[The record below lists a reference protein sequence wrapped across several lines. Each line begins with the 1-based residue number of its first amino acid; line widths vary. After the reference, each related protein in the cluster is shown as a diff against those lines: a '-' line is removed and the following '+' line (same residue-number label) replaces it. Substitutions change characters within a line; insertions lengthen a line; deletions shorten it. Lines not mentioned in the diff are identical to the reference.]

1 MKSHAQVVVIGG
13 GVVGCSVLFHL
24 ARAGW
29 TDVVLLERDE
39 LTSGSTWHAAGGMH
53 TINGDPN
60 VAKLQKYTISLYKEI
75 EELSGQATGVHITG
89 GVLLAATEA
98 RMDWLRGVV
107 AKGRYLGLDLEEISA
122 KEAHE
127 LMPLLDPKEFVGAVR
142 NSEDGHLD
150 PSGVT
155 HAYAKAARKLG
166 AAVERFTKVE
176 DIVRLPD
183 GTWRVITNKGD
194 VVAEHVVNAGG
205 LWAREVGRMVGL
217 ELPVLAME
225 HMYLI
230 TEDMP
235 EVAEINA
242 KTGKEVIH
250 AVDFDGE
257 LYLRQERGGMLM
269 GTYEKANKPWSEYT
283 TPWNFGHELLEPDID
298 RIAPSLEVGFRH
310 FPAFQNTGIK
320 QIING
325 PFTFAPDGNPL
336 VGPVRGLPGFWCACG
351 VMAGFSQGG
360 GVGLALANWMI
371 HGDPG
376 ADIWAMDVAR
386 YGDWASMA
394 YTNAKVRENYS
405 RRFSVR
411 FPNEEL
417 PAGRPLK
424 TTPVY
429 DLLSAR
435 GAQWGAAF
443 GLEVPLWYAP
453 DGVKDEFSWRR
464 SNDFAH
470 VAKEVKTVRQ
480 GVGLAEISSFA
491 KYRVVGAG
499 AESWLDRMLACKL
512 PKPGRMVLAP
522 MLKEDGKLIGD
533 FSVANLS
540 AGEVPPVQTEQVPP
554 PPTPPHRGEGGGQGT
569 AHSAD
574 SQTQGSQA
582 SLQPADAGGVAQT
595 GMPSSPS
602 PLWGGDRG
610 GGSAPRG
617 RQEWFIAGS
626 GIAEEFHMR
635 WFESHIPDDGS
646 VAVEALGLRRL
657 GLTIAGPDARRVLQK
672 VTRSDVSNE
681 AFPFM
686 AIRPMDIGMAPC
698 LVGRV
703 SYTGDLGYEIWMA
716 PEYQRAIFSTL
727 MAAGEEFGIGLFGSR
742 ALNALRLEKNYGSW
756 AREYRPIYGPLE
768 AGLERFVAYG
778 KQADFIGKAA
788 AVAERESGG
797 KLRLRAFVVETED
810 ADMIGDEAIWFDGAV
825 RGWVTSGGYAHH
837 SGASVAMGYVPK
849 EIADAETGFE
859 IELLGKKYPARLQA
873 TPLFDANFERMRG

>member
-1 MKSHAQVVVIGG
+1 MKSHAKVVVIGG

-24 ARAGW
+24 ARHGW

-75 EELSGQATGVHITG
+75 EELSGQATGVHLTG
-89 GVLLAATEA
+89 GVLLAASEA
-98 RMDWLRGVV
+98 RLDWLRGVV
-107 AKGRYLGLDLEEISA
+107 SKGRYLGIDLEVISA
-122 KEAHE
+122 KEAAE
-127 LMPLLDPKEFVGAVR
+127 LMPLIDPKQFVGAVR
-142 NSEDGHLD
+142 NKEDGHLD

-166 AAVERFTKVE
+166 AEVERFTKVE
-176 DIVRLPD
+176 DIVRRPD
-183 GTWRVITNKGD
+183 GLWRVITDKGE

-235 EVAEINA
+235 EVADWNK
-242 KTGKEVIH
+242 KTGTEIIH

-269 GTYEKANKPWSEYT
+269 GTYEKANKVWSEFC

-310 FPAFQNTGIK
+310 FPAFQKTGIK

-336 VGPVRGLPGFWCACG
+336 VGPVRGLPGFWVACG

-360 GVGLALANWMI
+360 GVGLALSNWMI
-371 HGDPG
+371 EGDPG

-386 YGDWASMA
+386 YGDWATMA

-405 RRFSVR
+405 RRFSIR

-429 DLLSAR
+429 DTLSAK
-435 GAQWGAAF
+435 GAQWGVAY
-443 GLEVPLWYAP
+443 GLEVPLWYALE
-453 DGVKDEFSWRR
+453 GVKDEFSWRR
-464 SNDFAH
+464 SSDFDH
-470 VAKEVKTVRQ
+470 VAGEVAAVRN
-480 GVGLAEISSFA
+480 GVGLSEISSFA
-491 KYRVVGAG
+491 KYKITGEGA
-499 AESWLDRMLACKL
+499 AAWLDRMLACKL
-512 PKPGRMVLAP
+512 PKPGRMTLAP

-533 FSVANLS
+533 FTLANIG
-540 AGEVPPVQTEQVPP
+540 APNTN
-554 PPTPPHRGEGGGQGT
+554 
-569 AHSAD
+569 
-574 SQTQGSQA
+574 
-582 SLQPADAGGVAQT
+582 
-595 GMPSSPS
+595 SS
-602 PLWGGDRG
+602 
-610 GGSAPRG
+610 
-617 RQEWFIAGS
+617 EWFIAGS
-626 GIAEEFHMR
+626 GVAEQYHMR
-635 WFESHIPDDGS
+635 WFEAHLPKDGS
-646 VAVEALGLRRL
+646 VRIEALGQKLT
-657 GLTIAGPDARRVLQK
+657 GLAIAGPKAREVLAK
-672 VTRSDVSNE
+672 VTRADVSNA

-686 AIRPMDIGMAPC
+686 AVTRMDIGMAPC

-703 SYTGDLGYEIWMA
+703 SYTGDLGYEIWVA
-716 PEYQRAIFSTL
+716 PEYQRAAYLAL

-768 AGLERFVAYG
+768 AGLDRFVAYG
-778 KQADFIGKAA
+778 KEADFTGKEAA
-788 AVAERESGG
+788 LVERKQGG
-797 KLRLRAFVVETED
+797 KLRLRAFIVEADD
-810 ADMIGDEAIWFDGAV
+810 ADVIGDEAIWHDGVV

-837 SGASVAMGYVPK
+837 SKKSIAMGYVPK
-849 EIADAETGFE
+849 EIADKPDGFE
-859 IELLGKKYPARLQA
+859 IEILGKRHAARIQA
-873 TPLFDANFERMRG
+873 APLFDANFERMRA

>member
-24 ARAGW
+24 ARFGW

-60 VAKLQKYTISLYKEI
+60 VAKLQKYTIELYKEI

-89 GVLLAATEA
+89 GVLLAATHA

-122 KEAHE
+122 EEAHR
-127 LMPLLDPKEFVGAVR
+127 LMPLLDPKQFVGAVR

-166 AAVERFTKVE
+166 AAVERFTRVV
-176 DIVRLPD
+176 DIKRRPD
-183 GTWRVITNKGD
+183 GLWRVITDKGE
-194 VVAEHVVNAGG
+194 VVTENVVNAGG

-235 EVAEINA
+235 EVAEVNA
-242 KTGKEVIH
+242 TTGKEVIH

-269 GTYEKANKPWSEYT
+269 GTYEKAGKPWSELS
-283 TPWNFGHELLEPDID
+283 TPWTFGHELLEPDID

-310 FPAFQNTGIK
+310 FPAFQRTGIR

-336 VGPVRGLPGFWCACG
+336 VGPVRGLPGFWVACG

-360 GVGLALANWMI
+360 GVGLSLAQWMI
-371 HGDPG
+371 NDDPG

-386 YGDWASMA
+386 YGDWASMR

-405 RRFSVR
+405 RRFSIR

-417 PAGRPLK
+417 PAGRGLK

-429 DLLSAR
+429 DLLSER
-435 GAQWGAAF
+435 GAQWGASY
-443 GLEVPLWYAP
+443 GLEVPLWFAP
-453 DGVKDEFSWRR
+453 EGVKDAFSWRR
-464 SNDFAH
+464 STDFAH
-470 VAKEVKTVRQ
+470 VAKEVATVRG
-480 GVGLAEISSFA
+480 GVGLSEISGFA
-491 KYRVVGAG
+491 KYRVKGAG
-499 AESWLDRMLACKL
+499 SAAFLDRLLACRL
-512 PKPGRMVLAP
+512 PKQGRMTLAP

-533 FSVANLS
+533 FTL
-540 AGEVPPVQTEQVPP
+540 
-554 PPTPPHRGEGGGQGT
+554 
-569 AHSAD
+569 
-574 SQTQGSQA
+574 A
-582 SLQPADAGGVAQT
+582 SLGADRTGV
-595 GMPSSPS
+595 
-602 PLWGGDRG
+602 D
-610 GGSAPRG
+610 
-617 RQEWFIAGS
+617 EWFIAGS
-626 GIAEEFHMR
+626 GIAEQYHMR
-635 WFESHIPDDGS
+635 WFEKHLPADGS
-646 VAVEALGLRRL
+646 VTVEALGLSL
-657 GLTIAGPDARRVLQK
+657 TGLTIAGPNARKVLEK
-672 VTRSDVSNE
+672 LTREDVSNA

-686 AIRPMDIGMAPC
+686 SIRRMDVGMAPC

-716 PEYQRAIFSTL
+716 PEYQRHVFHAL
-727 MAAGEEFGIGLFGSR
+727 MEAGAEFGIGLFGNR

-768 AGLERFVAYG
+768 AGLDRFVAYA
-778 KQADFIGKAA
+778 KEADFIGKAGTL
-788 AVAERESGG
+788 AERAAGG
-797 KLRLRAFVVETED
+797 KLRLRAFVMDAVD
-810 ADMIGDEAIWFDGAV
+810 ADVIGDEAIWFGGAV
-825 RGWVTSGGYAHH
+825 RGWVTSGGFAHNA
-837 SGASVAMGYVPK
+837 GKSVAMGYVPK
-849 EIADAETGFE
+849 EIADESGDFE
-859 IELLGKKYPARLQA
+859 IELLGRRHKARIQPA
-873 TPLFDANFERMRG
+873 PLFDANFERMRG